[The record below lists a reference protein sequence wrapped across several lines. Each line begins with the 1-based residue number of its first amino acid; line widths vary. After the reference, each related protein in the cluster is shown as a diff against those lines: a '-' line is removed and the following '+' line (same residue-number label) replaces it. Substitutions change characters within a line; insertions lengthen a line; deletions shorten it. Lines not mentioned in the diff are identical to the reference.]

1 MRSDATTPCGVRIS
15 DTRYEEDRGRL
26 HPSGPVGARHRRHLC
41 QSRAR
46 PGDDLS
52 GDAPGELRAGRDGD
66 VLDLHRL
73 EPHQRRHGLLAGLP
87 AHRAVRVRGGRGDRA
102 GGDPPGRERAGTR
115 DRGRFHRAACDP
127 QQRDRLDLQLHHQD
141 LPEPVPQGAFVRQY
155 LRFLARTRRNRRH
168 LGGTGA
174 DLCLLPLHPAGTR
187 NARRGAEPGI
197 EPAGGHSRGLDARPR
212 LGARGRRRRR
222 RRHDDRAHRVPR
234 SEHDG
239 RNPALRV
246 RRGAARRHRQPR
258 RRRGRRLR
266 GRRARERARR
276 LRDRQRPQT
285 LGGAGA
291 HHRRAAAEALGLL
304 RQGARDPRMTRRASV
319 GVAVLLA
326 IACLLLPF
334 VVSNYRTFQ
343 LTLVLVYAIALL
355 GLNILTGYNGQ
366 ISLGHG
372 AFYAIG
378 AYTAAVLMDRLGAP
392 YWATI
397 PAAGAVCLVAG
408 FLFGLPAL
416 RLEGL
421 YLALATFA
429 LGVSMPQLLKYH
441 HLEKWTGGV
450 QGIVIAKPEPPA
462 FLLEAGLQ
470 MNPDQWLYFFAL
482 AVAAMMFV
490 LGWNL
495 LRGRVGRAL
504 IAIRDQHIAAEAMG
518 INNALYKSL
527 AFGVSAMYTG
537 IAGALG
543 AIAVQY
549 VAPDSFTIFLSLVF
563 LVGIVVGGVAS
574 ISGALYGALFIQFV
588 PNVADEISKAAPWA
602 IFGLFLIGFVYL
614 MPAGVAGAVRMLLVR
629 RMQKGAK

>member
-1 MRSDATTPCGVRIS
+1 
-15 DTRYEEDRGRL
+15 
-26 HPSGPVGARHRRHLC
+26 
-41 QSRAR
+41 
-46 PGDDLS
+46 
-52 GDAPGELRAGRDGD
+52 
-66 VLDLHRL
+66 
-73 EPHQRRHGLLAGLP
+73 
-87 AHRAVRVRGGRGDRA
+87 
-102 GGDPPGRERAGTR
+102 
-115 DRGRFHRAACDP
+115 
-127 QQRDRLDLQLHHQD
+127 
-141 LPEPVPQGAFVRQY
+141 
-155 LRFLARTRRNRRH
+155 
-168 LGGTGA
+168 
-174 DLCLLPLHPAGTR
+174 
-187 NARRGAEPGI
+187 
-197 EPAGGHSRGLDARPR
+197 
-212 LGARGRRRRR
+212 
-222 RRHDDRAHRVPR
+222 
-234 SEHDG
+234 
-239 RNPALRV
+239 
-246 RRGAARRHRQPR
+246 
-258 RRRGRRLR
+258 
-266 GRRARERARR
+266 
-276 LRDRQRPQT
+276 
-285 LGGAGA
+285 
-291 HHRRAAAEALGLL
+291 
-304 RQGARDPRMTRRASV
+304 MTRRAYI

-326 IACLLLPF
+326 IACVLPF

-378 AYTAAVLMDRLGAP
+378 AYSAAVLMDRLGAP
-392 YWATI
+392 YWATL

-462 FLLEAGLQ
+462 FLREAGLQ
-470 MNPDQWLYFFAL
+470 MNSDQWLYFFAL
-482 AVAAMMFV
+482 AVAAIMFV

-518 INNALYKSL
+518 INSALYKSL

-563 LVGIVVGGVAS
+563 LVGIVVGGLAS

-602 IFGLFLIGFVYL
+602 IFGLFLIAFVYL